1 MTKVALIDKAPNRT
15 DYVMHFNNEF
25 AFDQYHL
32 CSEQKKKILIKAKQ
46 IGLMQNY

>member
-25 AFDQYHL
+25 AFDHYHL
-32 CSEQKKKILIKAKQ
+32 CSEQKKKILKKDVDID
-46 IGLMQNY
+46 ID